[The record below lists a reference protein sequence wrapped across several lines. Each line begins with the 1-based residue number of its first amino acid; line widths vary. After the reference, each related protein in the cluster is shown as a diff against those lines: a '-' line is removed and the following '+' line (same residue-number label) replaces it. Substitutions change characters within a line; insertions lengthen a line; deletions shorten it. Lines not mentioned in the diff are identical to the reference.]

1 MKIDQYCQR
10 QRCKHVD
17 RRIGA
22 IFGMLSRRAGLS
34 ATAGLSCF
42 QSCPIYNEDHVLH
55 SLLPERNDHGYV
67 RRRRR
72 HERGLFLRPVMTNAI
87 S

>member
-1 MKIDQYCQR
+1 MRFRSAQRSMTLDDLELYKFEFSDGPTAKRMKLDQYCHR

-22 IFGMLSRRAGLS
+22 FFGMLSRREGLS

-42 QSCPIYNEDHVLH
+42 QSCPI
-55 SLLPERNDHGYV
+55 
-67 RRRRR
+67 
-72 HERGLFLRPVMTNAI
+72 
-87 S
+87 